1 MGADQGTTERETGAE
16 AIGSAVCAT
25 ALIVVPFL
33 FGVYVIVAALTG

>member
-1 MGADQGTTERETGAE
+1 MGADRAGTEREAGAE
-16 AIGSAVCAT
+16 PLGSAVCAT